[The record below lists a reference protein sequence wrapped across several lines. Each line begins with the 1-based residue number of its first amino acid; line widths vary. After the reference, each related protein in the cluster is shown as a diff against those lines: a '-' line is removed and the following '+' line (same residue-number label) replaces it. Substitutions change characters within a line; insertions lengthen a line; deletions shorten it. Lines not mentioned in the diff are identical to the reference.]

1 MAKNWIAGAIK
12 HPGAL
17 TRKAKEMGHTVQQ
30 HCAQPNLD
38 TTTKRQCNLAGT
50 LRSMNKGRK

>member
-17 TRKAKEMGHTVQQ
+17 TKKAKAMGHTVAQ
-30 HCAQPNLD
+30 HCAQANLD

-50 LRSMNKGRK
+50 LRGLSKKR